1 MRRLSRRGLAE
12 GPRRGKPGGA
22 IDRPPAGAYTLRMTE
37 IEEKLAHLIRAV
49 DDLSE
54 VIARQ
59 DREIDWLRARVQI
72 LLERE
77 AARQE
82 DGEGSVT
89 VGDTRP
95 PHY

>member
-1 MRRLSRRGLAE
+1 
-12 GPRRGKPGGA
+12 
-22 IDRPPAGAYTLRMTE
+22 MTD

-49 DDLSE
+49 DDLSD

-59 DREIDWLRARVQI
+59 DREIDWLRARVQM

-82 DGEGSVT
+82 GGEGSVT
-89 VGDTRP
+89 LGDAPP

>member
-1 MRRLSRRGLAE
+1 
-12 GPRRGKPGGA
+12 
-22 IDRPPAGAYTLRMTE
+22 MTD

-59 DREIDWLRARVQI
+59 DREIDWLRARVQM

-89 VGDTRP
+89 LGDAPP

>member
-1 MRRLSRRGLAE
+1 
-12 GPRRGKPGGA
+12 
-22 IDRPPAGAYTLRMTE
+22 MTE
-37 IEEKLAHLIRAV
+37 IEEKLAHLIRTV

-59 DREIDWLRARVQI
+59 DREIDWLRARVQM

-77 AARQE
+77 AARQA
-82 DGEGSVT
+82 DGEGSVIF
-89 VGDTRP
+89 GDAPP

>member
-1 MRRLSRRGLAE
+1 M
-12 GPRRGKPGGA
+12 P
-22 IDRPPAGAYTLRMTE
+22 RMTE

-54 VIARQ
+54 VVARQ
-59 DREIDWLRARVQI
+59 DREIDWMRARVQI

-82 DGEGSVT
+82 DGEGGVIF
-89 VGDTRP
+89 GDAPP